1 MTARRKAWKLPESR
15 LLLPYSESQ
24 SSPDGVRPSVA
35 TPSSIYSRYDTLKE
49 PTVCTGR
56 GCDQLPEDPRLL
68 AEWLSQHRPVSGSEE
83 DTNSPQGWTFRVST
97 ASNQG
102 PEITAHWQGSLGYRP
117 PRQDLP
123 PPPGS
128 TWPRAGRVGLT
139 KSVATGAREEAAEGD
154 CWEAAVIFQTL
165 SFSSFRLREPHLP

>member
-24 SSPDGVRPSVA
+24 SSPDGVRPSEA

-56 GCDQLPEDPRLL
+56 GYDQLPEDPRLL
-68 AEWLSQHRPVSGSEE
+68 AEWLSQHWPVSGSEE

-102 PEITAHWQGSLGYRP
+102 PEIKQPIGRDHWG
-117 PRQDLP
+117 
-123 PPPGS
+123 
-128 TWPRAGRVGLT
+128 TGLHNRT
-139 KSVATGAREEAAEGD
+139 CPHLQGARGRGRGGWD
-154 CWEAAVIFQTL
+154 
-165 SFSSFRLREPHLP
+165 